1 MRILVIEDDDNKF
14 NKIYNTLNNILNHCE
29 IIRTKSRNSGLST
42 FFESIKS
49 NDKFDLIICDNF
61 LPFFDNEIDLLPFA
75 SEIIELIKNKEE
87 NIPICVISYDTVE
100 DCDYVYY
107 IHYYPL
113 MYLDK
118 YFKDILEDIK
128 QNKIVK
134 PKINKI
140 MKKEER

>member
-49 NDKFDLIICDNF
+49 NEKIDLIICDNF

-87 NIPICVISYDTVE
+87 NIPICVISYDNVK
-100 DCDYVYY
+100 DCDYDYY

-113 MYLDK
+113 M
-118 YFKDILEDIK
+118 
-128 QNKIVK
+128 
-134 PKINKI
+134 
-140 MKKEER
+140 

>member
-42 FFESIKS
+42 FFESLKL
-49 NDKFDLIICDNF
+49 NEKFDLIICDNF
-61 LPFFDNEIDLLPFA
+61 LPFFDDEIDLLPFA
-75 SEIIELIKNKEE
+75 SEIIELIKSKEE
-87 NIPICVISYDTVE
+87 NIPICVISYDNVE
-100 DCDYVYY
+100 DCDYDYY

-113 MYLDK
+113 MDLDK

-128 QNKIVK
+128 QNKIIK
-134 PKINKI
+134 PKVNQL

>member
-42 FFESIKS
+42 FFESIKL
-49 NDKFDLIICDNF
+49 NEKFDLIICDNF
-61 LPFFDNEIDLLPFA
+61 LPFFDDEIDLLPFA
-75 SEIIELIKNKEE
+75 SEIIEFIKNKEE
-87 NIPICVISYDTVE
+87 NIPICVISYDNVE
-100 DCDYVYY
+100 DYDYDYY

-113 MYLDK
+113 MDLDK
-118 YFKDILEDIK
+118 YFKDILEDMK
-128 QNKIVK
+128 ENKIVK
-134 PKINKI
+134 PKVNKL